1 MAIGTTIPVIVI
13 EKMTPL
19 VLKNMDKLQDL
30 GLSLILKCNNLPLD
44 IKCTDPRITYIKKL
58 LETIKNFIASIKKL
72 IAAIK
77 KVIKALKTIKA
88 AATTIKLVQMVF
100 PLPPF
105 TPPGPIAELLGIVN
119 KLLQN
124 LKSAMPCFLAMID
137 IIKLTVADMN
147 NIMAMALMT
156 LGGIC
161 TNEIF
166 EATPDVTTLINDRTT
181 NTSTNATSV
190 NNNGDS
196 LITQTSNSTYDP
208 SIVSDDDLSDYLDL
222 LNGIANE
229 LEDPTKAG
237 TFLEEAPSLVY
248 SGTGAPDQ
256 SIGKLG
262 DYYVDLS
269 NSTIFGPK
277 VTDVAWS

>member
-1 MAIGTTIPVIVI
+1 MAIGTTIPVKVI
-13 EKMTPL
+13 EKVTPL

-30 GLSLILKCNNLPLD
+30 GLSLISKCNNLPLD
-44 IKCTDPRITYIKKL
+44 IKCNDPRITDIKKL
-58 LETIKNFIASIKKL
+58 LESIKNFIASIKKL
-72 IAAIK
+72 IDVIK
-77 KVIKALKTIKA
+77 KIIKALKTIKA
-88 AATTIKLVQMVF
+88 AATTIKLIQMVL

-105 TPPGPIAELLGIVN
+105 APPGPIAELMGIVN

-124 LKSAMPCFLAMID
+124 LKSAMPCFLAILD

-147 NIMAMALMT
+147 NMMAMALMI

-161 TNEIF
+161 TNDVF
-166 EATPDVTTLINDRTT
+166 EATPDVTTLINDRST
-181 NTSTNATSV
+181 NTNTNATSV

-196 LITQTSNSTYDP
+196 LIKDPSNGTYDP
-208 SIVSDDDLSDYLDL
+208 LMASEEDLADYLDL

-248 SGTGAPDQ
+248 SGTGAP
-256 SIGKLG
+256 SPSTGKLG
-262 DYYVDLS
+262 DYYVNLS
-269 NSTIFGPK
+269 DSIIFGPK
-277 VTDVAWS
+277 VTDEKWI